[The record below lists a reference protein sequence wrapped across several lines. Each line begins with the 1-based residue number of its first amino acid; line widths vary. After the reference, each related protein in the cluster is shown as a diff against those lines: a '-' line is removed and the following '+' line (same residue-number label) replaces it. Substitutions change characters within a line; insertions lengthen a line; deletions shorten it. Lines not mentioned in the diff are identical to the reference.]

1 MQWKL
6 GFLEGTLGF
15 YRGYIRDNRK
25 ENGNY
30 YNIMGLFNA
39 YIGSD
44 RVIYL
49 IMEKNMEATIMS
61 YLGVILA
68 CLGGLI

>member
-1 MQWKL
+1 
-6 GFLEGTLGF
+6 
-15 YRGYIRDNRK
+15 
-25 ENGNY
+25 
-30 YNIMGLFNA
+30 MGLSNA
-39 YIGSD
+39 YIGFD

-61 YLGVILA
+61 YLGVTLA